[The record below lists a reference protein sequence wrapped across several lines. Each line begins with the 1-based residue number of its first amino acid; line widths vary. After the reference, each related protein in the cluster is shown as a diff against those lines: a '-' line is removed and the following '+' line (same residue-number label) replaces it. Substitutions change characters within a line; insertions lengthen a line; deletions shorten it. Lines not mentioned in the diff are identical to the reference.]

1 MEEVAFYDFEAN
13 DISISQE
20 ENIDYEELEPIKEQ
34 IILEVKEEI
43 SLLKSEVSN
52 QNEEENKSE
61 NLTQ

>member
-34 IILEVKEEI
+34 IILDQ
-43 SLLKSEVSN
+43 LQSEQGGRFLRKRN
-52 QNEEENKSE
+52 RNIIIKIE
-61 NLTQ
+61 

>member
-1 MEEVAFYDFEAN
+1 MEEVAFYYFEAN

>member
-20 ENIDYEELEPIKEQ
+20 ENIDYEELQPLKEQ

-43 SLLKSEVSN
+43 SLLKSEV
-52 QNEEENKSE
+52 
-61 NLTQ
+61 

>member
-52 QNEEENKSE
+52 QNEEENPSE